1 MRKHIKK
8 NIGSGVY
15 RDVYDIGNGLVL
27 KVAKSKYGRCCN
39 KKEVKMYM
47 SSPYSVRKHLGRIL
61 EFDRDFSSI
70 KMIKYVRKFPLSK
83 IYRRKLM
90 KTIAYFRNHGILPF
104 DVITGKGKP
113 RVNNLR
119 LKRDGNIVFI
129 DYGNFLYRR

>member
-1 MRKHIKK
+1 MHKHVKK

-15 RDVYDIGNGLVL
+15 RDVFDIGNGLVL
-27 KVAKSKYGRCCN
+27 KVAKSKHGN

-47 SSPYSVRKHLGRIL
+47 SSPCSVRKHLGRIL

-83 IYRRKLM
+83 IYRRKLK
-90 KTIAYFRNHGILPF
+90 KTIAYFRKHGILPF

-113 RVNNLR
+113 KVNNLR
-119 LKRDGNIVFI
+119 LKRNGNIVFI
-129 DYGNFLYRR
+129 DYGNFLYRRE